1 LLTLATTRLI
11 IRELETGDAPFI
23 LRLVNEPSFLQF
35 IGDKG
40 VRNLEDA
47 RQYILNGPIAS
58 YETNGFGLYLV
69 ALKAGDTPIGMCGLL
84 KRESLPDVDI
94 GFAFL
99 PEFWNTGY
107 AFESASAVML
117 YGKDV
122 LKLTRIIAITNKD
135 NYASAKLLN
144 KLGLRFNRV
153 INLPGDRNETRLF
166 VPDENHHEA

>member
-1 LLTLATTRLI
+1 MLTLATTRLI
-11 IRELETGDAPFI
+11 IRELEIGDAPFI
-23 LRLVNEPSFLQF
+23 LRLLNEPSFLQF

-69 ALKAGDTPIGMCGLL
+69 ALKPDETPIGMCGLL
-84 KRESLPDVDI
+84 RRESLPDVDI

-99 PEFWNTGY
+99 PEFWSAGY
-107 AFESASAVML
+107 AFESAAAVML

-122 LKLTRIIAITNKD
+122 LKLARIIAITNKD

-144 KLGLRFNRV
+144 KLGLRFDGM
-153 INLPGDRNETRLF
+153 INLPGDRDETRLF